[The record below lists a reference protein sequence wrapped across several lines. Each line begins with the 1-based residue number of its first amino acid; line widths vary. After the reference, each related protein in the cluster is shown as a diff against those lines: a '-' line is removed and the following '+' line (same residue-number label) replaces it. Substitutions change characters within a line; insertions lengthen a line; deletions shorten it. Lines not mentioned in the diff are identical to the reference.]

1 MNKWKRYTLRGLGLI
16 GIILVSLI
24 IWISQATS
32 TRHETITS
40 TLGQK
45 SDLQALV
52 SSFDSDERV
61 ANSSRVVLK
70 TIKSANWVA
79 PLSGLVNL
87 NHPKA
92 KAVALEDHDEKIQIY
107 AYHLQHPK
115 YGDFLVDTGVSKQ
128 FVEEPKS
135 FGVPAWLEPELGF
148 NKMDVLTSTGEFI
161 AGLNRP
167 LKGVFLSHLHLDHI
181 SGLPAIAKDVPLYI
195 GKNES
200 KEKYFLFAATRGI
213 VDTLLNGRPALQEWT
228 SQYVDVFND
237 GSVFAI
243 HSPGHTAGSTAYLV
257 NTVEGP
263 VLLVGDASHTA
274 WGWNNQVEP
283 GEFSTDQKESQ
294 RSLSTLIEL
303 VKKHPS
309 IKVKLGHQDL

>member
-16 GIILVSLI
+16 GIILVLLM

-32 TRHETITS
+32 TSHEVITS

-45 SDLQALV
+45 SDLLALV
-52 SSFDSDERV
+52 SSFDSDEVV

-70 TIKSANWVA
+70 TIKSANWVV

-92 KAVALEDHDEKIQIY
+92 QEAALEDHDEKIQVY

-128 FVEEPKS
+128 FVEDPKS
-135 FGVPAWLEPELGF
+135 FGVPGWIEPELGID
-148 NKMDVLTSTGEFI
+148 KMDILTSTDDFTTS
-161 AGLNRP
+161 LNSP

-181 SGLPAIAKDVPLYI
+181 SGLPAIDKDVPLYI

-274 WGWNNQVEP
+274 WGWNNEVEP

-294 RSLSTLIEL
+294 RSLNILIEL